1 MNVPDWRSAAVL
13 GRVDFKW
20 AQRDRALGFLITRG
34 ASPDAAARAAVIL
47 RAGPSAPTLERD
59 LGGRERD
66 DVLGRK
72 VRCRDCGRVW
82 ECSDADPYIG
92 GGRRTDGSCHACFVL
107 TESRPDISQVPVRE
121 VALREDRR
129 KAIPA

>member
-1 MNVPDWRSAAVL
+1 MSGWRSAEVL
-13 GRVDFKW
+13 GRDEFRW
-20 AQRDRALGFLITRG
+20 GQRDRALAFLIARG
-34 ASPDAAARAAVIL
+34 ANPDAAARAAVIL
-47 RAGPSAPTLERD
+47 RAGPSAPALERD

-72 VRCRDCGRVW
+72 VKCRDCGRVW

-92 GGRRTDGSCHACFVL
+92 GGRRTDGTCHACFVL

-121 VALREDRR
+121 VAREAGRA
-129 KAIPA
+129 AISA